1 MTVGHRLSLVA
12 LLIGSVGLAGCAA
25 PEPGTAEPQRQAEAS
40 PPGTGPLV
48 WSIEGDGT
56 RTQGLLYGVETGVIV
71 SAGYLIPQEDL
82 AVGRSL
88 SQF

>member
-40 PPGTGPLV
+40 PSGTG
-48 WSIEGDGT
+48 W
-56 RTQGLLYGVETGVIV
+56 GVSLPAATVL
-71 SAGYLIPQEDL
+71 SAGYSSIGEL
-82 AVGRSL
+82 AGRG
-88 SQF
+88 